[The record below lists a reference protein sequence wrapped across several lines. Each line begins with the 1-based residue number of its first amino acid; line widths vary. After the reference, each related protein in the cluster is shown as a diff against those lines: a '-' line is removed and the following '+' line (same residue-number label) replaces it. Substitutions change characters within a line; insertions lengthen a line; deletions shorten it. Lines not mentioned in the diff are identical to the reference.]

1 MFEDKHNHV
10 YFQFP
15 KLKRLGARTNGLT
28 RENSTASTK
37 KLFATRSL
45 FSFPIKKN
53 IAENESILTPSVIA
67 VVNWK
72 VQREQLR
79 KTEGEVI
86 EKERR
91 W

>member
-1 MFEDKHNHV
+1 MVSQEKIPLRVQRN
-10 YFQFP
+10 YLP
-15 KLKRLGARTNGLT
+15 RG
-28 RENSTASTK
+28 
-37 KLFATRSL
+37 L

-67 VVNWK
+67 GVNWK